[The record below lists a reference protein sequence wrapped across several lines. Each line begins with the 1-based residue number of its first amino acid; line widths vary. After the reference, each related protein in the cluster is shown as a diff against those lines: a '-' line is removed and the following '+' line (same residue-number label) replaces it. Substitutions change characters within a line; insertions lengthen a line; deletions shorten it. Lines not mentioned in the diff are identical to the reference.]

1 MKKSLICAV
10 AFAFVCSLAF
20 VGMSMAETDKGPAEI
35 TFDSE
40 KKPAIFPHAKHQENI
55 KCAECHHSKD
65 EHGAQVAYVEG
76 QKIEKC
82 ATCHDGSIANK
93 KVKNFKGAAHV
104 NCKGCHKA
112 GKKGPTKCKQC
123 HVKK

>member
-1 MKKSLICAV
+1 MIKKSVICTA
-10 AFAFVCSLAF
+10 ALAF
-20 VGMSMAETDKGPAEI
+20 LMSFSVAAMADNGPAEI
-35 TFDSE
+35 TLGAGG
-40 KKPAIFPHAKHQENI
+40 KKPVEFNHAKHQEHF

-65 EHGAQVAYVEG
+65 AHGAQVAYVEG

-82 ATCHDGSIANK
+82 EACHDGSMSNK
-93 KVKNFKGAAHV
+93 KVKKFKGAAHV

-112 GKKGPTKCKQC
+112 EKKGPTKCKGC